1 MASHDTRVQGCLNG
15 QTLQAVAWRT
25 TDHLFDVKAH
35 VAVADVEF
43 PNQEIVHKIESTNQS
58 LRNGARD
65 KDATYAIELVKD
77 SLKDQP
83 TQAVFQLRLVRT
95 KHTQSDLTDRHP
107 IMEGSMELLCRYT
120 LYLNKDEVAHEHQFD
135 HILSKSAI
143 HSFAT
148 AEARAGSDK
157 DVAKEFVN
165 LLIHLML
172 FCVASARKR
181 VSIKAEPDTASVFRP
196 YDEFSKFDYHTWQDL
211 NREVDIEAVN
221 SERLEDESRCIDAS
235 RSFVSAKHF
244 RKLSEDDIESLKM
257 TASLNIIKCTR
268 NMTEGVSPPS
278 VFENFFI

>member
-1 MASHDTRVQGCLNG
+1 M
-15 QTLQAVAWRT
+15 
-25 TDHLFDVKAH
+25 
-35 VAVADVEF
+35 
-43 PNQEIVHKIESTNQS
+43 
-58 LRNGARD
+58 
-65 KDATYAIELVKD
+65 
-77 SLKDQP
+77 
-83 TQAVFQLRLVRT
+83 
-95 KHTQSDLTDRHP
+95 
-107 IMEGSMELLCRYT
+107 
-120 LYLNKDEVAHEHQFD
+120 
-135 HILSKSAI
+135 
-143 HSFAT
+143 
-148 AEARAGSDK
+148 
-157 DVAKEFVN
+157 N

-181 VSIKAEPDTASVFRP
+181 VSIKAVPDTASVFRP

-211 NREVDIEAVN
+211 NREVDIQAVN